1 MTQPAEPGRT
11 ADVISAAAILLL
23 GVLLYAAGS
32 GILEQWQQ
40 SSARQQGPYPE
51 HLLGAAAAAGGAA
64 LVGWWFLAF
73 VFAGATALLER
84 NGRTRAAAVTRKL
97 SPALMRRIVLAALS
111 VQLLSGPAAHA
122 GAIPPGP
129 AWTPTQDRVASAP
142 ASAEPLA
149 VKERPENPATP
160 LSDIDP
166 GWQPAAPVADP
177 GLLAA
182 PAVRAVEQAGIETEA
197 VAVLAGDSLWDIA
210 AHAMGPGASDVEIAM
225 QWPRWYE
232 ANRAIIGQNPDV
244 LLPGQILQP
253 PPQHNGG
260 STSH

>member
-1 MTQPAEPGRT
+1 MTQPAERGRPTDAIT
-11 ADVISAAAILLL
+11 AMAILLL

-40 SSARQQGPYPE
+40 SSDRQQGLHPE
-51 HLLGAAAAAGGAA
+51 HLLGVAAAAGGAV

-84 NGRTRAAAVTRKL
+84 NGRTSAAAVTRKL
-97 SPALMRRIVLAALS
+97 SPALMQRLVLAALS
-111 VQLLSGPAAHA
+111 VQLMSGPAAHA
-122 GAIPPGP
+122 GAMLPGP
-129 AWTPTQDRVASAP
+129 EWTPTPDRVAA
-142 ASAEPLA
+142 AANAEPLS
-149 VKERPENPATP
+149 VKERYGNPATP
-160 LSDIDP
+160 PSDIDP
-166 GWQPAAPVADP
+166 GWQPASPVAGP

-182 PAVRAVEQAGIETEA
+182 PAARAAEEAKTEA
-197 VAVLAGDSLWDIA
+197 DSVAVLAGDTLWDIA
-210 AHAMGPGASDVEIAM
+210 AQAMGPGASDVEIAL

-253 PPQHNGG
+253 P
-260 STSH
+260 SAA

>member
-11 ADVISAAAILLL
+11 TDAITATAILLL

-40 SSARQQGPYPE
+40 SSARQQGLHPE
-51 HLLGAAAAAGGAA
+51 HLLGAAAAAGGAV
-64 LVGWWFLAF
+64 LVVWWCLAF

-84 NGRTRAAAVTRKL
+84 NGRTRAAALTRKL
-97 SPALMRRIVLAALS
+97 SPALMQRLVLAALS
-111 VQLLSGPAAHA
+111 VQLVSGPAAYA
-122 GAIPPGP
+122 GVMLPGP
-129 AWTPTQDRVASAP
+129 EWTKRQDRIAAA
-142 ASAEPLA
+142 ASAEPLSM
-149 VKERPENPATP
+149 KERSKHPVTP
-160 LSDIDP
+160 PSDLDP
-166 GWQPAAPVADP
+166 GWRPAAPVAGP

-182 PAVRAVEQAGIETEA
+182 PAVRAVEEAKTEAGA
-197 VAVLAGDSLWDIA
+197 VAVLAGDTLWDIA
-210 AHAMGPGASDVEIAM
+210 AQAMEPGASDVEIAM

-253 PPQHNGG
+253 P
-260 STSH
+260 SAA